1 MSPKKK
7 KPTMKEL
14 EVVINNIIHDLKII
28 NQKSDAGVFGLR
40 NFVEYLG
47 KTEEYGKWLKQKSEE
62 YEQIRKENERNKPIE
77 TSNKTDNE
85 SDSKGESVG
94 SVPKS

>member
-40 NFVEYLG
+40 NFVEYLV